1 MGRRDEKTLLI
12 CSHGPVGV
20 WPRLKRGPT
29 VATAHSR
36 KRRLSLIHQA
46 ISEPR
51 LFFPVGISEPKFFN
65 LSMFTKSLQI
75 GLMGFLLCAA
85 NAWAGPASIQGTVT
99 DAKGQP
105 IKGSDVRIESVD
117 GKQLFKTVK
126 TDARGRYISQG
137 LQLRIYRI
145 TLLVNGAV
153 KASITNIKTRQDQ
166 ATELNFDLKRL
177 ATTQGT
183 TERKKG
189 NHVVWMPARTGSHL
203 GGNWVEVDEYGKAA
217 SDSNIHAASGD
228 DLRRQQLTQQ
238 PGSLPIQGPTPFP

>member
-1 MGRRDEKTLLI
+1 MI
-12 CSHGPVGV
+12 
-20 WPRLKRGPT
+20 
-29 VATAHSR
+29 
-36 KRRLSLIHQA
+36 
-46 ISEPR
+46 
-51 LFFPVGISEPKFFN
+51 
-65 LSMFTKSLQI
+65 TKLLQI
-75 GLMGFLLCAA
+75 GAIGLILCAA

-126 TDARGRYISQG
+126 TDARGRYVSQG
-137 LQLRIYRI
+137 LQLRVYRV

-153 KASITNIKTRQDQ
+153 KACITNIKTKQDQ

-177 ATTQGT
+177 AAAQAT

-189 NHVVWMPARTGSHL
+189 NHMVWVPARTGSHL
-203 GGNWVEVDEYGKAA
+203 GGNWVEVDEYGTAA
-217 SDSNIHAASGD
+217 SGSNIHAASGD

-238 PGSLPIQGPTPFP
+238 PGPLQGLAPTPPP

>member
-1 MGRRDEKTLLI
+1 
-12 CSHGPVGV
+12 
-20 WPRLKRGPT
+20 
-29 VATAHSR
+29 
-36 KRRLSLIHQA
+36 
-46 ISEPR
+46 
-51 LFFPVGISEPKFFN
+51 
-65 LSMFTKSLQI
+65 MFTKSLQI

-137 LQLRIYRI
+137 LQLRIYRV

-177 ATTQGT
+177 GDDPRNHRAK
-183 TERKKG
+183 ERKPCRVETG
-189 NHVVWMPARTGSHL
+189 FVPEVTLVVTGS
-203 GGNWVEVDEYGKAA
+203 K
-217 SDSNIHAASGD
+217 SGAREGR
-228 DLRRQQLTQQ
+228 LRFQH
-238 PGSLPIQGPTPFP
+238 PCSLW